1 MKDEKREKMKV
12 CRRVRNSKFLFAI
25 SAATLMAAVTCA
37 IAKVAPQGL
46 AGRGRAGQPAA
57 GMRGIYADVEAYVPG
72 EVLVLLSADVERKG
86 VRGADEDFAGAE
98 AAVRGKIVRR
108 MALSRRQRVL
118 RVKLPPGKSVKAA
131 IAENWRARDR
141 RILVVEPNY
150 RVRIAGVP
158 DDPLF
163 AQMWGLNNIGQ
174 TGGTEDAD
182 IDAPEAWDVAAG
194 VPETSDVIVAVIDT
208 GIDYLHPDL
217 AENVWVNPG
226 EIGGNNIDDDGNGY
240 VDDVYGYD
248 FFQADCDPSDTHGHG
263 THCAGTI
270 GAVGDNELGVTG
282 VNWQCKLMGLRF
294 IGASGGGN
302 LGDAI
307 EAINYAVDNG
317 AKILSCS
324 WGGDGYSESLKAA
337 IINARDHGVLFV
349 AAAGNERRNNDAEPF
364 YPASYKLSNVIS
376 VAATSH
382 IDTLAGFSCYGA
394 ESVHV
399 GAPGVNILSCLPKY
413 KTVFFEDFQG
423 ATMPGF
429 EGTQMLLDGPM
440 NRWGTVSVPGPPF
453 PPHPGAPVENSAGV
467 EAAAASE
474 DIAARGDWEN
484 SRPYL
489 AGSNGSIVTPP
500 IDTRQLRGLTLGF
513 ECSCE
518 VGRGD
523 KLNVDV
529 WDGET
534 WHTVFSTD
542 TDRLRKIEITESYC
556 NEEMKVRF
564 RWITDDEDNY
574 YFGAQ
579 IDNIH
584 IQCIDNYAERYDSWG
599 GTSMAAPHV
608 AGAAAL
614 VLANLPGPPGA
625 SGSTGPE
632 SGDQAMSLD
641 ELKDRMVWTGDAI
654 PALDGK
660 TISGRRLNAYNALTA
675 PRGVTV
681 VSPNGGQSWVLVST
695 QVIQWYSIGGGPVV
709 DIYLLKGTEIY
720 SQLAEDVPDTGRF
733 AWEIPA
739 SLPAGS
745 DYRIEMTDGTYSDV
759 SDDDFELFCIFPG
772 EPLYPEPR
780 DGAADVPVD
789 TELRWKLGGLPPV
802 TITFDEVPAGTVVD
816 GMVIEDVTFGF
827 SSDDATV
834 TYEGPGYTTYIKKP
848 SIEGESEGIM
858 TLDFDLAIPVFS
870 VSYGFAL
877 SDDEAQTNATTM
889 VFFDSA
895 GGLLGSFSADAGPIG
910 SDTIE
915 GMNSGTSTTPISH
928 AAITFSH
935 PSAGRFALDNLTYI
949 RAPGELPDTTAP
961 DESGCTD
968 EAGSGE
974 HQDANGTDS
983 NFKLWPK
990 PEGSD
995 LIQHKDVELDGPS
1008 GVELDV
1014 KESAAPEAV
1023 PALVGEMSKGG
1034 PDAGDYIFIDSDEPN
1049 GPAFDWIEI
1058 AGTGT
1063 NLNLGDDEHYF
1074 GIELPFSFPLYG
1086 SDHNQVAVSS
1096 NGTIYFEDKYFGFN
1110 NCCIPC
1116 GSNYDV
1122 EPFIAVYWDDLHPSP
1137 GADDNVYYAVVGD
1150 EPNRILVVQWENVGH
1165 YDYFGSEDWVT
1176 CQAQLFEE
1184 NGDILLLYADPSLEA
1199 GSFATVGI
1207 QRDRDCGLN
1216 YLCNQA
1222 GLHPGLAVLFA
1233 YRPPCP
1239 ATWDVYF
1246 GTDPNALELLC
1257 RDLDGPM
1264 CDPTPGPNDVL
1275 KRGTRYYWQVVAKNC
1290 CSAVDGN
1297 DWSFATENTAPVAD
1311 AGDDQTVECACVRE
1325 QGTEITLDG
1334 SRSSDADGTALTY
1347 TWTGPFRESPAQG
1360 PTPAVTLDGECP
1372 GEYVIT
1378 LVVNDGIDD
1387 SEPDTVVITI
1397 VEPVES
1403 QLWVFPR
1410 VINRHSRQPTIL
1422 AMLRLPEGVT
1432 SNQVDSEQPLLLYPG
1447 GVEAIYQYVIQ
1458 SRRRGAQRTSILA
1471 FFDKAKLM
1479 EAVPD
1484 NGIVELQVVGQLT
1497 TGRCFYGT
1505 DTIRFFSVS
1514 TPHDFKVLAKIAARW
1529 LWVGPAGSIPE
1540 DLNNDGIVNFA
1551 DFAKFAENW
1560 IK

>member
-1 MKDEKREKMKV
+1 MMKEEQRATIKD

-25 SAATLMAAVTCA
+25 SAVTLMAAAVCTP
-37 IAKVAPQGL
+37 AKVTPQGL
-46 AGRGRAGQPAA
+46 AGPVQAGKPAA
-57 GMRGIYADVEAYVPG
+57 KMSGIRVQEEAYVPG
-72 EVLVLLSADVERKG
+72 EVLVLLSADVDRN
-86 VRGADEDFAGAE
+86 VVPDFAGAE

-108 MALSRRQRVL
+108 MALSRRQKVL

-141 RILVVEPNY
+141 RILAVEPNY

-163 AQMWGLNNIGQ
+163 AQMWGLNNTGQ

-182 IDAPEAWDVAAG
+182 IDAPEAWDVATG
-194 VPETSDVIVAVIDT
+194 VPETSDVIVAIIDT

-217 AENVWVNPG
+217 AENVWVNAG

-248 FFQADCDPSDTHGHG
+248 FFQEDSDPSDTHGHG

-282 VNWQCKLMGLRF
+282 VNWRCKLMGLRF
-294 IGASGGGN
+294 IGSSGGGN

-307 EAINYAVDNG
+307 EAIKYAVDNG

-337 IINARDHGVLFV
+337 IINARDRGVLFV
-349 AAAGNERRNNDAEPF
+349 AAAGNGGRNNDSEPF

-376 VAATSH
+376 VAATNH

-423 ATMPGF
+423 ATTPGF
-429 EGTQMLLDGPM
+429 DGTQMVLEGPM
-440 NRWGTVSVPGPPF
+440 NRWGTVSVPEQPPF
-453 PPHPGAPVENSAGV
+453 PPHPGAPVENSTSV
-467 EAAAASE
+467 EAATASE

-484 SRPYL
+484 FRPYL
-489 AGSNGSIVTPP
+489 SGSDGSIVTPP
-500 IDTRQLRGLTLGF
+500 IDTRELRGLMLDF
-513 ECSCE
+513 ECSYDD

-523 KLNVDV
+523 KLNADV
-529 WDGET
+529 WDGES

-542 TDRLRKIEITESYC
+542 TDRLRTIDITESYC

-564 RWITDDEDNY
+564 RWITDGEDNNH
-574 YFGAQ
+574 FGAE

-584 IQCIDNYAERYDSWG
+584 IQCIDNHAEHYDSWG

-608 AGAAAL
+608 AGVAAL
-614 VLANLPGPPGA
+614 VLANLPGLPSA
-625 SGSTGPE
+625 SGSMGPE
-632 SGDQAMSLD
+632 SGVQAMFLD
-641 ELKDRMVWTGDAI
+641 ELKDRIVWAGDAI
-654 PALDGK
+654 PALEGK
-660 TISGRRLNAYNALTA
+660 TVSGRRLNAYNALTA

-681 VSPNGGQSWVLVST
+681 VSPNGGESWELVST
-695 QVIQWYSIGGGPVV
+695 QTIQWYSIGGGQVV
-709 DIYLLKGTEIY
+709 DIYLLKGGEVY
-720 SQLAEDVPDTGRF
+720 SQLAEGVPVNGRF
-733 AWEIPA
+733 DWEIPA
-739 SLPAGS
+739 GFEAGL
-745 DYRIEMTDGTYSDV
+745 DYRIEITDGTYSDV
-759 SDDDFELFCIFPG
+759 SDDDFDLFCIFPG
-772 EPLYPEPR
+772 EPLYADPC

-789 TELRWKLGGLPPV
+789 TDLRWKLGGLPPV
-802 TITFDEVPAGTVVD
+802 TIMFDEVPAGTVVD

-827 SSDDATV
+827 SSDDAAIKA
-834 TYEGPGYTTYIKKP
+834 GPLENTLYIQRP
-848 SIEGESEGIM
+848 NIEGEREGIL
-858 TLDFDLAIPVFS
+858 TLDFDFSIPVFG

-895 GGLLGSFSADAGPIG
+895 GGLLGSFSADAGLMG
-910 SDTIE
+910 FDYIE
-915 GMNSGTSTTPISH
+915 GLNSGTSTTPISH

-935 PSAGRFALDNLTYI
+935 PSAGRFVLDNLTYI
-949 RAPGELPDTTAP
+949 RAPGELPDAAAAAG
-961 DESGCTD
+961 ESGGSA
-968 EAGSGE
+968 EAETGK
-974 HQDANGTDS
+974 HQESTGTDIS
-983 NFKLWPK
+983 FKLWPK

-995 LIQHKDVELDGPS
+995 LMQHKDVKPGVRS

-1023 PALVGEMSKGG
+1023 PAVVGEMSKGG
-1034 PDAGDYIFIDSDEPN
+1034 PDDGDYIFIDSDEPN
-1049 GPAFDWIEI
+1049 GPSFDWIEI

-1063 NLNLGDDEHYF
+1063 NLNLDDDEHYF
-1074 GIELPFSFPLYG
+1074 GIELPFSFPLYA
-1086 SDHNQVAVSS
+1086 SDYNQVAVSS
-1096 NGTIYFEDKYFGFN
+1096 NGTIYFEDQYLGLN

-1116 GSNYDV
+1116 NAGYDV
-1122 EPFIAVYWDDLHPSP
+1122 EPFIAVYWDDLYPSP
-1137 GADDNVYYAVVGD
+1137 GGDDNVYYAVVGD
-1150 EPNRILVVQWENVGH
+1150 KPNRILVVQWENVNH
-1165 YDYFGSEDWVT
+1165 YDYYGSEDRLT

-1184 NGDILLLYADPSLEA
+1184 SGDILLLYADPSSEA
-1199 GSFATVGI
+1199 GRRGTVGI

-1233 YRPPCP
+1233 YQPPCP
-1239 ATWDVYF
+1239 MTWDVYF
-1246 GTDPNALELLC
+1246 GTDPNALELLY
-1257 RDLDGPM
+1257 RELDEPI
-1264 CDPTPGPNDVL
+1264 CDPTPEPNETL

-1297 DWSFATENTAPVAD
+1297 DWSFSTENTAPNAD
-1311 AGDDQTVECACVRE
+1311 AGDDQVVECACNSE
-1325 QGTEITLDG
+1325 QGTQVTLDG

-1347 TWTGPFRESPAQG
+1347 TWSGPFRESPAQG
-1360 PTPAVTLDGECP
+1360 PTPTVTLDSGCP

-1378 LVVNDGIDD
+1378 LVVSDGIEYSGPND
-1387 SEPDTVVITI
+1387 VVITVVDTTTPEFELSVTPTVLWPPNHKM
-1397 VEPVES
+1397 VEITPSWTVS
-1403 QLWVFPR
+1403 DKCD
-1410 VINRHSRQPTIL
+1410 
-1422 AMLRLPEGVT
+1422 ALP
-1432 SNQVDSEQPLLLYPG
+1432 QVSL
-1447 GVEAIYQYVIQ
+1447 V
-1458 SRRRGAQRTSILA
+1458 
-1471 FFDKAKLM
+1471 
-1479 EAVPD
+1479 
-1484 NGIVELQVVGQLT
+1484 GIVMNEG
-1497 TGRCFYGT
+1497 G
-1505 DTIRFFSVS
+1505 DTIGDGHTTDDIRVDDDGSIYLRAERSGADKGRIYTISYQAVDDYGNVTVKS
-1514 TPHDFKVLAKIAARW
+1514 AIARVPLDFRVLARLAARW
-1529 LWVGPAGSIPE
+1529 LWVGPAGAIPE
-1540 DLNNDGIVNFA
+1540 DFNSDGIVNFA

-1560 IK
+1560 IQ